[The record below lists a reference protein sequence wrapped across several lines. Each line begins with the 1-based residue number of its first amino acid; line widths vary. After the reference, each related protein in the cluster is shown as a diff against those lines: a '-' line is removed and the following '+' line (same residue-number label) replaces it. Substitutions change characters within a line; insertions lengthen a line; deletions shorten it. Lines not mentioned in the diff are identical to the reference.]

1 LVSNLVQK
9 VHSTVDA
16 VVNLVE
22 FLVCE
27 TQASGIADV
36 EVGEDLKVDFGR
48 ERFEFWGRGGSV
60 WVRASVL
67 KLNMERRR
75 QEEEG
80 MMLTRHCC
88 D

>member
-1 LVSNLVQK
+1 MQK

-16 VVNLVE
+16 VVDLVE

-27 TQASGIADV
+27 AEAGGIADV
-36 EVGEDLKVDFGR
+36 EVGEDLEVDFRG
-48 ERFEFWGRGGSV
+48 ECFELSGWVGSV

-67 KLNMERRR
+67 KLNMELGRK
-75 QEEEG
+75 EEEG
-80 MMLTRHCC
+80 VMLTRHCC

>member
-1 LVSNLVQK
+1 VQK

-16 VVNLVE
+16 VVDLVE
-22 FLVCE
+22 FL
-27 TQASGIADV
+27 
-36 EVGEDLKVDFGR
+36 EVGEDLEVNFGR